1 MAGSSTDLTGLLVL
15 DKPGLPQFEVDPAGF
30 RGPPTSHD
38 MVQWVRRR
46 TGQQRIG
53 HTGTLDPFASGVLVL
68 CLGQATRL
76 VEYYQGHDK
85 SYWARV
91 VLGTATDTY
100 DGQGAAIATAPLPD
114 LDRAGIEAVLDR
126 FRGPIQQIPPIYSA
140 IKQGG
145 ESVHYKARRG
155 EEVVMT
161 PRPVTIHRLDLL
173 AIHTQDGRPSMLDL
187 RITGSA
193 GTYIRSLAFDLGQA
207 LGSAGH
213 LSVLRRERAGFFTLD
228 HAHPLADLAHLTR
241 SDDWGAVL
249 LPLGYGLEMPGLHL
263 GAQTVQR
270 FGFGQKVILTAED
283 AQLPADT
290 LAQGIGPDGTFLG
303 VLSSLGL
310 SQADGGTVW
319 KPAKWLSGA

>member
-1 MAGSSTDLTGLLVL
+1 VADKGNNFTGILVL
-15 DKPGLPQFEVDPAGF
+15 DKPGLPQFEEDAAGF

-38 MVQWVRRR
+38 IVQWVRRR

-76 VEYYQGHDK
+76 VEYYQGHNK
-85 SYWARV
+85 TYWARV
-91 VLGTATDTY
+91 VLGTATNTY
-100 DGQGAAIATAPLPD
+100 DGQGEVTDSAPLPD
-114 LDRAGIEAVLDR
+114 LDRAGIEAVLAD

-155 EEVVMT
+155 EDVVMV

-173 AIHTQDGRPSMLDL
+173 EIHTQDGRPWMLDL

-193 GTYIRSLAFDLGQA
+193 GTYIRSLAYDLGWA

-213 LSVLRRERAGFFTLD
+213 LSVLRREQAGFFSLEY
-228 HAHPLADLAHLTR
+228 AKPLADLAHLTR
-241 SDDWGAVL
+241 NDDWNAVL
-249 LPLGYGLEMPGLHL
+249 LPMGFGLDMPALTL
-263 GAQTVQR
+263 DAETVQR
-270 FGFGQKVILTAED
+270 FGFGQKVIFSATD
-283 AQLPADT
+283 AQLAEGAI
-290 LAQGIGPDGTFLG
+290 AQAIGPDGDFLG
-303 VLSSLGL
+303 TLASLGP
-310 SQADGGTVW
+310 SQEEGGTVW
-319 KPAKWLSGA
+319 KPAKWFAT

>member
-1 MAGSSTDLTGLLVL
+1 MRASGQDLAGVLVI
-15 DKPGLPQFEVDPAGF
+15 DKPGLPQWEADAAGF
-30 RGPPTSHD
+30 RAPPTSHD
-38 MVQWVRRR
+38 IVQWVRRR

-76 VEYYQGHDK
+76 VEYYQGHNK

-91 VLGTATDTY
+91 VLGTATNTY
-100 DGQGAAIATAPLPD
+100 DGQGEVTHSAPLPD
-114 LDRAGIEAVLDR
+114 LDRAGIEAVLAQ

-155 EEVVMT
+155 EDVVMV

-173 AIHTQDGRPSMLDL
+173 AIHTQDGRPAMVDL

-193 GTYIRSLAFDLGQA
+193 GTYIRSLAYDLGRA

-213 LSVLRRERAGFFTLD
+213 LSILRREQAGFFNLD
-228 HAHPLADLAHLTR
+228 HAYPLADLAHLTR
-241 SDDWGAVL
+241 TDDWTPL
-249 LPLGYGLEMPGLHL
+249 LKPPGFGLDLPAFSLTEEEI
-263 GAQTVQR
+263 QR
-270 FGFGQKVILTAED
+270 FGFGQKVILTGAETH
-283 AQLPADT
+283 LADGE
-290 LAQGIGPDGTFLG
+290 LAQGIGPDGGFLG
-303 VLSSLGL
+303 ILASLGPA
-310 SQADGGTVW
+310 QEAGGTVW
-319 KPAKWLSGA
+319 KPAKWFAA